1 MPNFIIA
8 RTADDEQVR
17 VPATDVTSFA
27 TGVQR
32 DRRLD
37 NTADVR
43 AKATQVRRPGMM

>member
-32 DRRLD
+32 ERRLD

-43 AKATQVRRPGMM
+43 AKVEPPRGMKM